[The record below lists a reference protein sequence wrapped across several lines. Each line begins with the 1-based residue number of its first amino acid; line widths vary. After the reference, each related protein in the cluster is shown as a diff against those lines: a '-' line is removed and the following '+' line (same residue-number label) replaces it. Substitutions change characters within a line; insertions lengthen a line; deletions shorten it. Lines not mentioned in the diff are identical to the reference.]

1 MRAQATTTTAF
12 RAVDESQTILETK
25 ARSVEGRRPQKDW
38 QPLASSP
45 SSGVSNQVTFLAAC
59 KTAKLILHPIFLN
72 RYSFTRNGSKSR
84 FLLSHSPSKVTEHER
99 HLSFRAELILQIQR
113 GTIRSV
119 RMGARQSSQGTG
131 NTNQEGNPAAT
142 KVSTNLFTETS
153 TRNTL
158 QKAQDHIQLTNGH
171 LHSARESVDEAEN
184 GPTLVKSITRIR
196 AQDPDP
202 LDLNPPETRRIRT
215 QAPDPL
221 ECSAAHLEKVEEHLN
236 ESKKALNQVKGT
248 ARSESNVEKGLE
260 KVEQTQEEVKKAI
273 HAIYGSDVDQ
283 ILEAKEALEN
293 ANKALS
299 ESHKYIKRAKE
310 KEPKRADYM
319 SKK

>member
-1 MRAQATTTTAF
+1 
-12 RAVDESQTILETK
+12 
-25 ARSVEGRRPQKDW
+25 
-38 QPLASSP
+38 
-45 SSGVSNQVTFLAAC
+45 
-59 KTAKLILHPIFLN
+59 
-72 RYSFTRNGSKSR
+72 
-84 FLLSHSPSKVTEHER
+84 
-99 HLSFRAELILQIQR
+99 
-113 GTIRSV
+113 
-119 RMGARQSSQGTG
+119 MGAKQSSQGTG
-131 NTNQEGNPAAT
+131 NTNQEGKPAAT
-142 KVSTNLFTETS
+142 KVSTDLFTETS

-273 HAIYGSDVDQ
+273 HAIYGSESDVDQ

-319 SKK
+319 SKKWDGHRSSKSHHTLINCN

>member
-1 MRAQATTTTAF
+1 
-12 RAVDESQTILETK
+12 
-25 ARSVEGRRPQKDW
+25 
-38 QPLASSP
+38 
-45 SSGVSNQVTFLAAC
+45 
-59 KTAKLILHPIFLN
+59 
-72 RYSFTRNGSKSR
+72 
-84 FLLSHSPSKVTEHER
+84 
-99 HLSFRAELILQIQR
+99 
-113 GTIRSV
+113 
-119 RMGARQSSQGTG
+119 MGARQSSQGTG

-158 QKAQDHIQLTNGH
+158 QRAQDHIQRTNFH
-171 LHSARESVDEAEN
+171 LHSARESVDEAEY
-184 GPTLVKSITRIR
+184 GPGLVKSITRIR

-260 KVEQTQEEVKKAI
+260 KVEQTQEEVKKAK
-273 HAIYGSDVDQ
+273 HAICYGSYVDQ